1 MSLPP
6 GAPVDYNP
14 RRWAALVVTLAAT
27 SMDLI
32 DAAVISIALPHI
44 REELN
49 ASTTQLEW
57 SMIGYTLFFAAGM
70 ITSARLGDRYGRRR
84 LFQLGLSAFTV
95 TSLLTA
101 LAVNPEMLVAAR
113 IAQGLSAA
121 MMVPQVLAMLR
132 VEFPPGEQS
141 RAATIYGLVFS
152 VGGVCAPVLGGLILN
167 ADLFGLTWRPIFLI
181 NIPVGIAALIGTA
194 LIARE
199 SRAEKTTG
207 ADLLGLVIVTVALL
221 SILYPLIEGRLLGW
235 PAWCFVMLAVGL
247 VLLWA
252 FVRYERRVV
261 RAGRSPLVD
270 PQLLRERAPLG
281 GLTVATIFFAGAAYP
296 IVLTVHLQTALGY
309 SPLHTAL
316 TMIPFAVGVGIFSPF
331 ATRLRVLG
339 RPLAVVGPLI
349 AVVGM
354 SLTLGAVYR
363 YGTDMQSTDLI
374 PGLLIAGIGVSMTS
388 GVLIATVLA
397 KTAPWQAGAAA
408 GLANTAIQLGFAVG
422 VAIVGTTYFG
432 LLDTG
437 HAPVDAAAGGLLVV
451 VLLFLLASPAAM
463 ILPGGRLTFAWGGAD
478 STRKPASDG
487 SSAVTTSSGSP
498 AEG

>member
-1 MSLPP
+1 MSHPP
-6 GAPVDYNP
+6 GAPVDFNP
-14 RRWAALVVTLAAT
+14 RRWGALVVTLAAT

-32 DAAVISIALPHI
+32 DAAVISIALPQI
-44 REELN
+44 RDELH

-57 SMIGYTLFFAAGM
+57 SIIGYTLFFAAGM

-84 LFQLGLSAFTV
+84 IFQLGLSAFIV

-101 LAVNPEMLVAAR
+101 LAVNPEALVAAR

-121 MMVPQVLAMLR
+121 LMVPQVLAMLR
-132 VEFPPGEQS
+132 VEFPANEQS

-152 VGGVCAPVLGGLILN
+152 VGGVCAPLLGGLILGAN
-167 ADLFGLTWRPIFLI
+167 LFGLTWRPIFLVNVPI
-181 NIPVGIAALIGTA
+181 GIAALVGTA
-194 LIARE
+194 LLARE

-207 ADLLGLVIVTVALL
+207 TDMVGLVIVTVALL

-235 PAWCFVMLAVGL
+235 PAWCFILMVAGL
-247 VLLWA
+247 VLLWV

-261 RAGRSPLVD
+261 RQNRSPLVD
-270 PQLLRERAPLG
+270 PQLLRERAPAG
-281 GLTVATIFFAGAAYP
+281 GLTVATVFFAGAAYP
-296 IVLTVHLQTALGY
+296 IVLTVHLQTALGF

-316 TMIPFAVGVGIFSPF
+316 TMVPFAVGVGIFSPF

-349 AVVGM
+349 AAVGM
-354 SLTLGAVYR
+354 ALTLWAVHR
-363 YGTDMQSTDLI
+363 YGLDLRSAQLI

-437 HAPVDAAAGGLLVV
+437 HAPVDSAVGGLLVV
-451 VLLFLLASPAAM
+451 TLLFLLASPAAM
-463 ILPGGRLTFAWGGAD
+463 ILPGGRLTFAWGGTD
-478 STRKPASDG
+478 NTQKSGSDG
-487 SSAVTTSSGSP
+487 KTPVTTDSGSST
-498 AEG
+498 GD